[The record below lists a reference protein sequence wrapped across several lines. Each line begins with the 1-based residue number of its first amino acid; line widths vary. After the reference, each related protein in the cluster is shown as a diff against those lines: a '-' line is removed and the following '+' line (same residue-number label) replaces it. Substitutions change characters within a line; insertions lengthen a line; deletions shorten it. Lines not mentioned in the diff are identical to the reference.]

1 MMNAEEMIGD
11 PLQWGLWNR
20 KSLVESEKEKEKE
33 KERKKMKFVIVRVG
47 SRYKVY
53 KQTDYPNGWSRSLLA
68 TFKTSL
74 HAKSFVSAQ

>member
-1 MMNAEEMIGD
+1 MMNAEEMRGD

-33 KERKKMKFVIVRVG
+33 KMKFVIVRVG